1 MIDLYTWF
9 TPNGRKVSIMLEE
22 TGMDY
27 EVHPIAIGKDE
38 QNAPEFLKIGPNNKI
53 PVIVDRDSGLSIMES
68 GAILQYLAQKSGQFM
83 PPQDSDEYWKMQEW
97 LMFQMASV
105 GPMFG
110 QVHTFVRYQEGKNVE
125 ASERYINETKR
136 IYGVMDKRLA
146 DRQHFLDWGYS
157 IVDIAIFPWV
167 GRCDWQTIDLNDY
180 PNVKRWYLEVKER
193 PGVIRGWNVPEND
206 QPMPMPA

>member
-1 MIDLYTWF
+1 MIDLYTLF

-22 TGMDY
+22 TGLEY
-27 EVHPIAIGKDE
+27 EVHPISFSKDE
-38 QNAPEFLKIGPNNKI
+38 QHTPEFLKIGPNNKI
-53 PVIVDRDSGLSIMES
+53 PVIVDRDNGLSLMES
-68 GAILQYLAQKSGQFM
+68 GAILQYLAKKSGQFM

-125 ASERYINETKR
+125 ASERYLTESKR

-146 DRQHFLDWGYS
+146 DREYFLDWGYS

-180 PNVKRWYLEVKER
+180 PNVLRWYRQIKER
-193 PGVIRGWNVPEND
+193 PAVIRGWNVPEND
-206 QPMPMPA
+206 QPMPQP